1 MNTRRRKIRGDFLQ
15 HRLQIGLI
23 GLVLI
28 LGTAGVVAALNA
40 RAILRRE
47 IARSY
52 ENARSPDLALWFD
65 RVDAPL
71 LAEVRAQP
79 GVAEV
84 DARHVAS
91 TRVASATGPWLPTR
105 LLIVRDFADQRTG
118 IVHRHDGAWPTGDSG
133 LFIEQSSLPLLGLAV
148 GDPLRVRSPGGGT
161 VILPIAGVLHDTA
174 VAPSTQERII
184 YAYVTPAAA
193 AKLGQNADLD
203 QLTVLMEDR
212 SDGPADLA
220 NSLRDFLTAK
230 GNAPVRVEVLPH
242 SHPHALLMDAM
253 LRVLGVMAAMAF
265 TCSAALAAFVVSLWM
280 KREVRQVGIMKT
292 IGARSHQLAFQ
303 YLALVGPLVVSAT
316 LLALPLGALAGRG
329 LVGYYETSL
338 NIDVISR
345 AAPTGLWLSEILG
358 ALAIPLI
365 AMTVP
370 IVRAA
375 RMTAREAIQDPG
387 ITGQTAPRILAAKLL
402 RLPGH
407 SQWTFALRNTVRRPW
422 RLALTMLALTAGGA
436 LLLTAGNL
444 YKSLMR
450 VVDLSLAEQGHDIEV
465 SLPRAVPGT
474 RLEEIARRIPGVT
487 VAEAWRRT
495 GVGVIDPA
503 STLVREPRRFGLT
516 AYPQGTQLLTMPIK
530 EGRWPQPGETDAIV
544 VTRFIQHEIPGL
556 HVGSDLELSF
566 HDRRKPLHVVGV
578 VEEVATPM
586 LYTNFPAFESVT
598 ALGDASSDL
607 RVKTTSPDTV
617 VPALDE
623 ALLDARI
630 YVGQIQTRADRREV
644 LDEHFSVVVSVAN
657 MIALAT
663 ALVGGICLAAFASL
677 TVLERAREIGVI
689 RTLGAT
695 PRTVLRLFLAESAVL
710 AALSALLA
718 VAVSVPATQALN
730 AMTSRL
736 MLQVAVPLVFSWP
749 ALALLGSGVLVV
761 MLGVWLPVSRMLRI
775 SVRETLAY
783 E

>member
-1 MNTRRRKIRGDFLQ
+1 
-15 HRLQIGLI
+15 
-23 GLVLI
+23 
-28 LGTAGVVAALNA
+28 
-40 RAILRRE
+40 
-47 IARSY
+47 
-52 ENARSPDLALWFD
+52 
-65 RVDAPL
+65 
-71 LAEVRAQP
+71 
-79 GVAEV
+79 
-84 DARHVAS
+84 
-91 TRVASATGPWLPTR
+91 
-105 LLIVRDFADQRTG
+105 
-118 IVHRHDGAWPTGDSG
+118 
-133 LFIEQSSLPLLGLAV
+133 
-148 GDPLRVRSPGGGT
+148 
-161 VILPIAGVLHDTA
+161 
-174 VAPSTQERII
+174 
-184 YAYVTPAAA
+184 
-193 AKLGQNADLD
+193 
-203 QLTVLMEDR
+203 
-212 SDGPADLA
+212 
-220 NSLRDFLTAK
+220 
-230 GNAPVRVEVLPH
+230 
-242 SHPHALLMDAM
+242 
-253 LRVLGVMAAMAF
+253 
-265 TCSAALAAFVVSLWM
+265 
-280 KREVRQVGIMKT
+280 
-292 IGARSHQLAFQ
+292 
-303 YLALVGPLVVSAT
+303 
-316 LLALPLGALAGRG
+316 
-329 LVGYYETSL
+329 
-338 NIDVISR
+338 
-345 AAPTGLWLSEILG
+345 
-358 ALAIPLI
+358 
-365 AMTVP
+365 VP
-370 IVRAA
+370 CIF
-375 RMTAREAIQDPG
+375 
-387 ITGQTAPRILAAKLL
+387 AAKLL